1 MSAET
6 KKPVKITETILRDA
20 HQSMIATRMT
30 TEQMLPIVDKMDKV
44 GYHAVECWGGATF
57 DACLR
62 FLKEDPWDRL
72 RKLRD
77 GFKNTKL
84 QMLFR
89 GQNILGYRPYAD
101 DVVEYFVQK
110 SIANG
115 IDIIRIFDC
124 LNDLRNLQ
132 TAVTATNKE
141 KGHAQV
147 ALSYTLGDA
156 YTLDYWTEMAKRVED
171 MGANSLCIKD
181 MAGLLVPYK
190 ADELVRALKEV
201 VDIPIELHTHYTS
214 GVASMTYLKGVEA
227 GCDIIDTAMSPFALG
242 TSQPATEVMVET
254 FKGTPY
260 DTGLD
265 QKLLAEIADYFR
277 PMREEAL
284 KSGLM
289 NPKVLGVNIQTLL
302 YQVPGGMLSNL
313 ISQLKEQGA
322 EDKYEEVLKEVP
334 RVRKDLGEPPLVT
347 PSSQIV
353 GTQSVFNVLMGER
366 YKVATKE
373 TKEVLEGKY
382 GQTVKPFNQEIV
394 DKVLTADEKASSIT
408 CRPADLLEP
417 ELAKIESEMKQ
428 WKQQDEDILSYA
440 LFPQVAT
447 EFFKYR
453 QAQQT
458 QVDAKAAD
466 TKNGA
471 YPV

>member
-1 MSAET
+1 MSEVV
-6 KKPVKITETILRDA
+6 KKPLKITETVLRDA
-20 HQSMIATRMT
+20 HQSLIATRMT
-30 TEQMLPIVDKMDKV
+30 TEQMLPIIPKMDKV
-44 GYHAVECWGGATF
+44 GFNAVECWGGATF

-124 LNDLRNLQ
+124 LNDIRNLQ
-132 TAVTATNKE
+132 TAVTACNKE

-156 YTLDYWTEMAKRVED
+156 YTLDYWMEMAKRVED
-171 MGANSLCIKD
+171 MGADSLCIKD
-181 MAGLLVPYK
+181 MAGLLVPAK
-190 ADELVRALKEV
+190 ATELVQALKDSTSLPV
-201 VDIPIELHTHYTS
+201 ELHTHYTS
-214 GVASMTYLKGVEA
+214 GVASMTYMKAVEA
-227 GCDIIDTAMSPFALG
+227 GVDIIDTAMSPFALG
-242 TSQPATEVMVET
+242 TSQPATEVMVEA
-254 FKGTPY
+254 FKDTPY

-265 QKLLAEIADYFR
+265 LNLLSEIADYFR
-277 PMREEAL
+277 PLREEAL
-284 KSGLM
+284 ASGLM
-289 NPKVLGVNIQTLL
+289 NPKVLGVNINTLR

-313 ISQLKEQGA
+313 ISQLKEQGK
-322 EDKYEEVLKEVP
+322 EDKYEEVLAEVP

-353 GTQSVFNVLMGER
+353 GTQAVFNVIMGER
-366 YKVATKE
+366 YKVVTIE
-373 TKEVLEGKY
+373 TRDVLSGKY
-382 GQTVKPFNQEIV
+382 GATARPFNPEVQKKCIGDVEP
-394 DKVLTADEKASSIT
+394 IT
-408 CRPADLLEP
+408 CRPADLLED
-417 ELAKIESEMKQ
+417 ELDKLESEMAQYKE
-428 WKQQDEDILSYA
+428 QDEDVLTYA
-440 LFPQVAT
+440 LFPQVAMD
-447 EFFKYR
+447 FFKYR
-453 QAQQT
+453 QAQKT
-458 QVDAKAAD
+458 KVDETVAD

>member
-1 MSAET
+1 MSEVV

-20 HQSMIATRMT
+20 HQSLIATRMT
-30 TEQMLPIVDKMDKV
+30 TEQMLPIVEKMDKV

-57 DACLR
+57 DASLR
-62 FLKEDPWDRL
+62 FLKEDPWERL

-89 GQNILGYRPYAD
+89 GQNILGYSHYPD

-124 LNDLRNLQ
+124 LNDVRNLQ
-132 TAVTATNKE
+132 TAVDACKKE

-156 YTLDYWTEMAKRVED
+156 YTLDYWKDIAKRVED
-171 MGANSLCIKD
+171 MGADSVCIKD
-181 MAGLLVPYK
+181 MAGLLVPQK
-190 ADELVRALKEV
+190 ADELVRALKEATTL
-201 VDIPIELHTHYTS
+201 PIDLHTHYTS
-214 GVASMTYLKGVEA
+214 GVASMTYMKAVEA
-227 GCDIIDTAMSPFALG
+227 GCDIIDTAISPFALG
-242 TSQPATEVMVET
+242 TSQPATEVMVEA
-254 FKGTPY
+254 FKGTEF

-265 QKLLAEIADYFR
+265 QNQLAEIADYFR

-284 KSGLM
+284 ASGLM
-289 NPKVLGVNIQTLL
+289 NPKVLGVNINTLR

-313 ISQLKEQGA
+313 ISQLKEQGK
-322 EDKYEEVLKEVP
+322 EDKYEEVLAEVP

-353 GTQSVFNVLMGER
+353 GTQAVFNVLMGER

-373 TKEVLEGKY
+373 TKDILLGKY
-382 GQTVKPFNQEIV
+382 GQTVRPFNPEV
-394 DKVLTADEKASSIT
+394 VEKVLGDEKDQAIT

-417 ELAKIESEMKQ
+417 GLAKFEEEMKQ
-428 WKQQDEDILSYA
+428 WKQQDEDVLSYA
-440 LFPQVAT
+440 LFPKVAT

-453 QAQQT
+453 EAQQT
-458 QVDAKAAD
+458 GVDPAKAD
-466 TKNGA
+466 TKNGS